1 MSNADEL
8 RKLKELLDSGALSQ
22 IEFEKE
28 KKRLLDDESVNNKP
42 IENISSDSSVN
53 KDTKKGKI
61 KKSYIVIGIFVFF
74 GLIGSIGGDS
84 SNENISTTSSNSSSN
99 STSNSSSNSS
109 SNSCN
114 TWASQSAINAGRMA
128 DIMDDVAINSG
139 DAGNGYISF
148 STFESLLKTDL
159 QKTKNIRNNQLS
171 LTPNS
176 DNRSSH
182 NYFIDALDSLIDG
195 IDFAI
200 LGVQNNDADYIE
212 LGIIFIEDAGTYAS
226 LASSVLSSC

>member
-99 STSNSSSNSS
+99 S
-109 SNSCN
+109 CN
-114 TWASQSAINAGRMA
+114 TWASQSATNAGRMA

>member
-1 MSNADEL
+1 
-8 RKLKELLDSGALSQ
+8 
-22 IEFEKE
+22 
-28 KKRLLDDESVNNKP
+28 
-42 IENISSDSSVN
+42 
-53 KDTKKGKI
+53 
-61 KKSYIVIGIFVFF
+61 
-74 GLIGSIGGDS
+74 
-84 SNENISTTSSNSSSN
+84 
-99 STSNSSSNSS
+99 
-109 SNSCN
+109 
-114 TWASQSAINAGRMA
+114 
-128 DIMDDVAINSG
+128 MDDVAINSG